1 MNTYDAAISVNQLLN
16 QIDRDTEIIPFN
28 NFEKLIT
35 LLEFIKGSI
44 LVKEEKEIALNLTI
58 NK

>member
-28 NFEKLIT
+28 DFEKLIT

-44 LVKEEKEIALNLTI
+44 LVKEEIAIAQNLI
-58 NK
+58 VNK